1 MPNFF
6 PTWHH
11 PHFIE
16 KLEVINEV
24 LLQHFAKHF
33 VKSSWTHHF
42 LSYFIKLEVS
52 PYLSE
57 TKVLTCFQNYTPCL
71 PGKLALSIP
80 FGFWLPNIYL
90 FITSSPSAGINVIIK
105 MSLLALELYQFSSIF
120 TNSWKR
126 CPYCAP
132 PFFVFQTVHPPSHF
146 LYALSLFFPVSGSR
160 HTYDIPS
167 DLNTSFQPNSSS
179 FR

>member
-24 LLQHFAKHF
+24 LLQHFGKHF

-71 PGKLALSIP
+71 PRKLALSIP

-90 FITSSPSAGINVIIK
+90 FITSSPSAGTNVIIK
-105 MSLLALELYQFSSIF
+105 MSLLALELHQFSLIF

-126 CPYCAP
+126 CPYLLCSP
-132 PFFVFQTVHPPSHF
+132 LFCLPNRPPSFSF
-146 LYALSLFFPVSGSR
+146 LICAVSIFFLFQDQDILMIFPL
-160 HTYDIPS
+160 T
-167 DLNTSFQPNSSS
+167 
-179 FR
+179 